1 MKKFIGNLHVKN
13 KEKFKDIYYN
23 RMKSYLR
30 RDIYEHILSHKEN
43 DYFSLDEFNKRVN
56 DLELVKKMSL
66 ELIPELEKLGWKC
79 KTSFGGTGLFIF
91 SSDEPPSSCWEENEQ
106 FS

>member
-1 MKKFIGNLHVKN
+1 MRKFIGNLHVKN

-30 RDIYEHILSHKEN
+30 RDIYEHVLSHTEN
-43 DYFSLDEFNKRVN
+43 DYFSLDEFNKRIN
-56 DLELVKKMSL
+56 DLELVKKMSS
-66 ELIPELEKLGWKC
+66 ELIPELERLGWKC

-91 SSDEPPSSCWEENEQ
+91 SSDEPPSSCWEESEIL
-106 FS
+106 